1 MTDFEAMYRRDADPW
16 SVRSAWYERR
26 KRALLMAALPRERYR
41 LALELGS
48 GTGET
53 TRVLA
58 ARCDAVRAVD
68 LSATA
73 VESSRQRLSSDGLD
87 HVDVAVMRL
96 PEAWPLGEHAQ
107 ADLIVVSELAYYFD
121 DAALARF
128 FAKCHASLALGA
140 DWVMCHYTRDFHDR
154 CQPTH
159 RLHDAVDTM
168 PDLCRIVTHVDE
180 DFRLDVWRRLP
191 GARP

>member
-1 MTDFEAMYRRDADPW
+1 MTDFEALYRRDPDPW

-26 KRALLMAALPRERYR
+26 KRALLMAALPRERYG

-53 TRVLA
+53 TRQLA

-73 VESSRQRLSSDGLD
+73 VETSRRVLSADGLAN
-87 HVDVAVMRL
+87 VDVNVMCL
-96 PEAWPLGEHAQ
+96 PDAWPLGEREQ

-121 DAALARF
+121 DAALAHF
-128 FAKCHASLALGA
+128 FAKCHASLAPDA
-140 DWVMCHYTRDFHDR
+140 DWAMCHYTRDFHDR

-159 RLHDAVDTM
+159 RLHETVDAM
-168 PDLCRIVTHVDE
+168 PDLRRIVTHVDE
-180 DFRLDVWRRLP
+180 DFRLDIWRRSA
-191 GARP
+191 GAIA